1 MARAVD
7 FPGFKDY
14 TLAMLSRSWPFALL
28 LTLAAACSGTA
39 PRPAANSV
47 SHYFGRSVFLSPDG
61 RLPYNKTETALKREV
76 LEGGA
81 LVRETF
87 TRPGAAPGVPPELV
101 VIELRRREGSLTY
114 EAKGSFS
121 GAVTFKSPR
130 LRDWALDLKAGA
142 GGSMTGSGTASS
154 SGYRVERR
162 LLGVAR
168 PMLIKEEL
176 KAVSAEEHDRR
187 VREFRPRPGTE

>member
-1 MARAVD
+1 MRNKIL
-7 FPGFKDY
+7 PI
-14 TLAMLSRSWPFALL
+14 LLSVA
-28 LTLAAACSGTA
+28 AAACSGTA
-39 PRPAANSV
+39 PRPAADSV
-47 SHYFGRSVFLSPDG
+47 SLYYGQSVFLSPDG
-61 RLPYNKTETALKREV
+61 RLPYNKTEAALKREV

-101 VIELRRREGSLTY
+101 VVELRRRGESLVY

-121 GAVTFKSPR
+121 GTATFASPR
-130 LRDWALDLKAGA
+130 LKGWTLDLKAGA

-162 LLGVAR
+162 LSGVAR

-176 KAVSAEEHDRR
+176 KAVTAEDYERR
-187 VREFRPRPGTE
+187 VRALRPRPGTE